1 MEGACI
7 FEFPIVRI
15 TSCRPEGR
23 RFLRK
28 TRRSRRS
35 VGARG
40 EILDPDVALGSGVL
54 TKSDTNLRRDGNR
67 QVRRFVRM
75 VARVVPVI
83 VTDVVGI
90 DIVMRMT
97 VVTTGC
103 DLNVR

>member
-1 MEGACI
+1 
-7 FEFPIVRI
+7 
-15 TSCRPEGR
+15 
-23 RFLRK
+23 
-28 TRRSRRS
+28 
-35 VGARG
+35 
-40 EILDPDVALGSGVL
+40 
-54 TKSDTNLRRDGNR
+54 
-67 QVRRFVRM
+67 M